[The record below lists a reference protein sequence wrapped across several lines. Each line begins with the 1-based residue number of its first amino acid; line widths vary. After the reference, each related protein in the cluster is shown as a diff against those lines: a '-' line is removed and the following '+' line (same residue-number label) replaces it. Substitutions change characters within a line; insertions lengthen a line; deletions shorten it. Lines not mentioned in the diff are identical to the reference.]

1 MIHTTVSVRGQ
12 TVIPYPI
19 RQALG
24 ITAATQLQW
33 MVQNRVILVMPIP
46 PDPVRAAVGILKGR
60 GPTTQELLT
69 ERKMQREREKE

>member
-1 MIHTTVSVRGQ
+1 MMHTTVSVRGQ

-33 MVQNRVILVMPIP
+33 TVQDRVILVMPIP
-46 PDPVRAAVGILKGR
+46 PDPVRAAIGILRGR
-60 GPTTQELLT
+60 GPTTQDLET
-69 ERKMQREREKE
+69 ERRIQR